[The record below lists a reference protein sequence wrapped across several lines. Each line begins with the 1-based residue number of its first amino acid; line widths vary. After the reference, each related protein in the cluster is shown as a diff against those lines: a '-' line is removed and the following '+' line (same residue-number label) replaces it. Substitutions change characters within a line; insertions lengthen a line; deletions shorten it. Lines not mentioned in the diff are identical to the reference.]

1 MELKIST
8 TWGQSCSAARVFL
21 NWLRDGLC
29 LSILIV
35 FLYQFIHQLFKLNMC
50 FFSCPPPFCCPLNP
64 ASLCFFTHYFRASWL
79 RWSSP
84 ARSWQMMKRAVLRG
98 SRSAPLSGF
107 TPTWLSRTVT
117 FHRNTLTPSSAAS
130 RRKRTYCRCARPQ
143 DVCVS
148 LSWSIIG
155 AHPSFHFPFA
165 TSRVNVWVEN

>member
-1 MELKIST
+1 MQLKIST
-8 TWGQSCSAARVFL
+8 TWGQSCSAAL
-21 NWLRDGLC
+21 
-29 LSILIV
+29 
-35 FLYQFIHQLFKLNMC
+35 LYQFIHQLFKLNMW
-50 FFSCPPPFCCPLNP
+50 FFSCPPTPFCCPLNP

-79 RWSSP
+79 PWSLP

-130 RRKRTYCRCARPQ
+130 RRKRMYRRCARPQ

-148 LSWSIIG
+148 PSWSIIG